1 MGMTIVDIAKIAGVG
16 VSTVSRVIN
25 NHPDVKYETRERILE
40 IIRENN
46 YIPNNSARVLK
57 QVTTNNIGILIRG
70 VFNPFF
76 AALLKNIS
84 MSIEKAGYSIIVYYH
99 NNVDDVS
106 TLVGFAKEKRLQGVI
121 CLGGNFLDVNEESFK
136 GLDIAIVMISVDF
149 KKPKTWKNFSTVS
162 ISNKKAGYKATNYLI
177 EKGHKEIAILLGNKE
192 DYSIGKLRYEGYL
205 DACKDHDIK
214 QNLDYVIYGN
224 YDTALAY
231 EKTKEFLIDNPQ
243 ITAIFATADTMAIGA
258 AKAIADLGFKVGED
272 ISVMGFDGI
281 DVARYYMPDIATIE
295 QPQDELSEVS
305 VGLLI
310 GLLENKLQNQHII
323 LETKLIEGN
332 SVKEKRIKKRE

>member
-1 MGMTIVDIAKIAGVG
+1 MGMTIVDIARIAGVG

-40 IIRENN
+40 VIRENN

-57 QVTTNNIGILIRG
+57 QTNTNNIGILIRG

-84 MSIEKAGYSIIVYYH
+84 MSVEKAGYSIIVHYH

-121 CLGGNFLDVNEESFK
+121 CLGGNFIGVSEESFQ

-149 KKPKTWKNFSTVS
+149 KQPKTWKNFSTVS
-162 ISNKKAGYKATNYLI
+162 ISNEKAAYKATSYLI
-177 EKGHKEIAILLGNKE
+177 EKGHKEIAIILGNKQ
-192 DYSIGKLRYEGYL
+192 DYSIGKLRYEGYKN
-205 DACKDHDIK
+205 ACKDYKIK
-214 QNLDYVIYGN
+214 HNLNNVIYGN
-224 YDTALAY
+224 YDTALSY
-231 EKTKEFLIDNPQ
+231 ERTKKFLSVNPQ

-258 AKAIADLGFKVGED
+258 AKAIVDLGYKVGDD

-281 DVARYYMPDIATIE
+281 DIASYYTPNIATIE
-295 QPQDELSEVS
+295 QPQNELSEVS
-305 VGLLI
+305 VKLLI
-310 GLLENKLQNQHII
+310 GLLENKVENQHIV
-323 LETKLIEGN
+323 LETKLIEGD
-332 SVKEKRIKKRE
+332 SVKEFRN

>member
-1 MGMTIVDIAKIAGVG
+1 MGMTIVDIARIAGVG

-25 NHPDVKYETRERILE
+25 NHPDVKYETRERILD

-57 QVTTNNIGILIRG
+57 QTNTNNIGILIRG

-84 MSIEKAGYSIIVYYH
+84 MSIEKAGYSIIVHYH

-121 CLGGNFLDVNEESFK
+121 CLGGNFIGVNEESFQ

-149 KKPKTWKNFSTVS
+149 KQPKTWKNFSTVS
-162 ISNKKAGYKATNYLI
+162 ISNEKAGYKATSYLI
-177 EKGHKEIAILLGNKE
+177 EKGHKEVAIILGNKQ
-192 DYSIGKLRYEGYL
+192 DYSIGKLRYEGYKN
-205 DACKDHDIK
+205 ACKDYRIK
-214 QNLDYVIYGN
+214 HNLNYVIYGN
-224 YDTALAY
+224 YDTALSY
-231 EKTKEFLIDNPQ
+231 ERTKKFLAVNPQ

-258 AKAIADLGFKVGED
+258 AKAIVDLGYKVGDD

-281 DVARYYMPDIATIE
+281 DIASYYNPSITTIE
-295 QPQDELSEVS
+295 QPQDELSAVS
-305 VGLLI
+305 VKLLI
-310 GLLENKLQNQHII
+310 GLLENKVENQHIV
-323 LETKLIEGN
+323 LETKLVEGD
-332 SVKEKRIKKRE
+332 SVKEKKN

>member
-1 MGMTIVDIAKIAGVG
+1 MGMTIVDIARIAGVG

-25 NHPDVKYETRERILE
+25 NHPDVKYETRERILD

-57 QVTTNNIGILIRG
+57 QTNTNNIGILIRG

-84 MSIEKAGYSIIVYYH
+84 MSIEKAGYSIIVHYH

-121 CLGGNFLDVNEESFK
+121 CLGGNFIGVNEESFH

-149 KKPKTWKNFSTVS
+149 KQPKTWKNFSTVS
-162 ISNKKAGYKATNYLI
+162 ISNEKAGYKATSYLI
-177 EKGHKEIAILLGNKE
+177 EKGHKEVAIILGNKQ
-192 DYSIGKLRYEGYL
+192 DYSIGKLRYEGYKN
-205 DACKDHDIK
+205 ACKDYKIK
-214 QNLDYVIYGN
+214 HNLNYVIYGN
-224 YDTALAY
+224 YDTALSY
-231 EKTKEFLIDNPQ
+231 ERTKKFLAVNPQ

-258 AKAIADLGFKVGED
+258 AKAIVDLGYKVGDD

-281 DVARYYMPDIATIE
+281 DIASYYNPSITTIE
-295 QPQDELSEVS
+295 QPQDELSAVS
-305 VGLLI
+305 VKLLI
-310 GLLENKLQNQHII
+310 GLLENKIENQHIV
-323 LETKLIEGN
+323 LETKLVEGD
-332 SVKEKRIKKRE
+332 SVKEKKN

>member
-1 MGMTIVDIAKIAGVG
+1 MGMTIVDIARIAGVG

-25 NHPDVKYETRERILE
+25 NHPDVKYETRERILD

-57 QVTTNNIGILIRG
+57 QTNTNNIGILIRG

-84 MSIEKAGYSIIVYYH
+84 MSIEKAGYSIIVHYH

-121 CLGGNFLDVNEESFK
+121 CLGGNFIGVNEESFH

-149 KKPKTWKNFSTVS
+149 KQPKTWKNFSTVS
-162 ISNKKAGYKATNYLI
+162 ISNEKAGYKATSYLI
-177 EKGHKEIAILLGNKE
+177 EKGHKEVAIILGNKQ
-192 DYSIGKLRYEGYL
+192 DYSIGKLRYEGYKN
-205 DACKDHDIK
+205 ACKDYKIK
-214 QNLDYVIYGN
+214 HNLNYVIYGN
-224 YDTALAY
+224 YDTALSY
-231 EKTKEFLIDNPQ
+231 ERTKKFLAVNPQ

-258 AKAIADLGFKVGED
+258 AKAIVDLGYKVGDD

-281 DVARYYMPDIATIE
+281 DIASYYNPSITTIE
-295 QPQDELSEVS
+295 QPQDELSAVS
-305 VGLLI
+305 VKLLI
-310 GLLENKLQNQHII
+310 GLLENKVENQHIV
-323 LETKLIEGN
+323 LETKLVEGD
-332 SVKEKRIKKRE
+332 SVKEKKN

>member
-1 MGMTIVDIAKIAGVG
+1 MGMTIVDIARIAGVG

-25 NHPDVKYETRERILE
+25 NHPDVKYETRERILD

-57 QVTTNNIGILIRG
+57 QTNTNNIGILIRG

-84 MSIEKAGYSIIVYYH
+84 MSIEKAGYSIIVHYH

-121 CLGGNFLDVNEESFK
+121 CLGGNFIGVNEESFQ

-149 KKPKTWKNFSTVS
+149 KQPKTWKNFSTVS
-162 ISNKKAGYKATNYLI
+162 ISNEKAGYKATSYLI
-177 EKGHKEIAILLGNKE
+177 EKGHKEVAIILGNKQ
-192 DYSIGKLRYEGYL
+192 DYSIGKLRYEGYKN
-205 DACKDHDIK
+205 ACKDYKIK
-214 QNLDYVIYGN
+214 HNLNYVIYGN
-224 YDTALAY
+224 YDTALSY
-231 EKTKEFLIDNPQ
+231 ERTKKFLAVNPQ
-243 ITAIFATADTMAIGA
+243 VTAIFATADTMAIGA
-258 AKAIADLGFKVGED
+258 AKAIVDLGYKVGDD

-281 DVARYYMPDIATIE
+281 DIASYYNPSITTIE
-295 QPQDELSEVS
+295 QPQDELSAVS
-305 VGLLI
+305 VKLLI
-310 GLLENKLQNQHII
+310 GLLENKVENQHIV
-323 LETKLIEGN
+323 LETKLVEGD
-332 SVKEKRIKKRE
+332 SVKEKKN

>member
-1 MGMTIVDIAKIAGVG
+1 MTIVDIARIAGVG

-25 NHPDVKYETRERILE
+25 NHPDVKYETRERILD

-57 QVTTNNIGILIRG
+57 QTNTNNIGILIRG

-84 MSIEKAGYSIIVYYH
+84 MSIEKAGYSIIVHYH

-121 CLGGNFLDVNEESFK
+121 CLGGNFIGVNEESFQ

-149 KKPKTWKNFSTVS
+149 KQPKTWKNFSTVS
-162 ISNKKAGYKATNYLI
+162 ISNEKAGYKATSYLI
-177 EKGHKEIAILLGNKE
+177 EKGHKEVAIILGNKQ
-192 DYSIGKLRYEGYL
+192 DYSIGKLRYEGYKN
-205 DACKDHDIK
+205 ACKDYKIK
-214 QNLDYVIYGN
+214 HNLNYVIYGN
-224 YDTALAY
+224 YDTALSY
-231 EKTKEFLIDNPQ
+231 ERTKKFLAVNPQ

-258 AKAIADLGFKVGED
+258 AKAIVDLGYKVGDD

-281 DVARYYMPDIATIE
+281 DIASYYNPSITTIE
-295 QPQDELSEVS
+295 QPQDELSAVS
-305 VGLLI
+305 VKLLI
-310 GLLENKLQNQHII
+310 GLLENKVENQHIV
-323 LETKLIEGN
+323 LETKLVEGD
-332 SVKEKRIKKRE
+332 SVKEKKN

>member
-1 MGMTIVDIAKIAGVG
+1 MGMTIVDIARIAGVG

-40 IIRENN
+40 VIRENN

-57 QVTTNNIGILIRG
+57 QTNTNNIGILIRG

-84 MSIEKAGYSIIVYYH
+84 MSVEKAGYSIIVHYH

-121 CLGGNFLDVNEESFK
+121 CLGGNFIGVSEESFQ

-149 KKPKTWKNFSTVS
+149 KQPKTWKNFSTVS
-162 ISNKKAGYKATNYLI
+162 ISNEKAAYKATSYLI
-177 EKGHKEIAILLGNKE
+177 EKGHKEIAIILGNKQ
-192 DYSIGKLRYEGYL
+192 DYSIRKVTYEGYKN
-205 DACKDHDIK
+205 ACKDYKIK
-214 QNLDYVIYGN
+214 HNLNNVIYGN
-224 YDTALAY
+224 YDTALSY
-231 EKTKEFLIDNPQ
+231 ERTKKFLSVNPQ

-258 AKAIADLGFKVGED
+258 AKAIVDLGYKVGDD

-281 DVARYYMPDIATIE
+281 DIASYYTPNIATIE
-295 QPQDELSEVS
+295 QPQNELSEVS
-305 VGLLI
+305 VKLLI
-310 GLLENKLQNQHII
+310 GLLENKVENQHIV
-323 LETKLIEGN
+323 LETKLIEGD
-332 SVKEKRIKKRE
+332 SVKEFRN

>member
-1 MGMTIVDIAKIAGVG
+1 MGMTIVDIARIAGVG

-25 NHPDVKYETRERILE
+25 NHPDVKYETRERILD

-57 QVTTNNIGILIRG
+57 QTNTNNIGILIRG

-84 MSIEKAGYSIIVYYH
+84 MSIEKAGYSIIVHYH

-121 CLGGNFLDVNEESFK
+121 CLGGNFIGVNEESFQ

-149 KKPKTWKNFSTVS
+149 KQPKTWKNFSTVS
-162 ISNKKAGYKATNYLI
+162 ISNEKAGYKATSYLI
-177 EKGHKEIAILLGNKE
+177 EKGHKEVAIILGNKQ
-192 DYSIGKLRYEGYL
+192 DYSIGKLRYEGYKN
-205 DACKDHDIK
+205 ACKDYKIK
-214 QNLDYVIYGN
+214 HNLNYVIYGN
-224 YDTALAY
+224 YDTALSY
-231 EKTKEFLIDNPQ
+231 ERTKKFLAVNPQ

-258 AKAIADLGFKVGED
+258 AKAIVDLGYKVGDD

-281 DVARYYMPDIATIE
+281 DIASYYNPSITTIE
-295 QPQDELSEVS
+295 QPQDELSAVS
-305 VGLLI
+305 VKLLI
-310 GLLENKLQNQHII
+310 GLLENKVENQHIV
-323 LETKLIEGN
+323 LETKLVEGD
-332 SVKEKRIKKRE
+332 SVKEKRN

>member
-1 MGMTIVDIAKIAGVG
+1 MGMTIVDIARIAGVG

-25 NHPDVKYETRERILE
+25 NHPDVKYETRERILD

-57 QVTTNNIGILIRG
+57 QTNTNNIGILIRG

-84 MSIEKAGYSIIVYYH
+84 MSIEKAGYSIIVHYH

-121 CLGGNFLDVNEESFK
+121 CLGGNFIGVNEESFQ

-149 KKPKTWKNFSTVS
+149 KQPKTWKNFSTVS
-162 ISNKKAGYKATNYLI
+162 ISNEKAGYKATSYLI
-177 EKGHKEIAILLGNKE
+177 EKGHKEVAIILGNKQ
-192 DYSIGKLRYEGYL
+192 DYSIGKLRYEGYKN
-205 DACKDHDIK
+205 ACKDYRIK
-214 QNLDYVIYGN
+214 HNLNYVIYGN
-224 YDTALAY
+224 YDTALSY
-231 EKTKEFLIDNPQ
+231 ERTKKFLAVNPQ

-258 AKAIADLGFKVGED
+258 AKAIVDLGYKVGDD

-281 DVARYYMPDIATIE
+281 DIASYYNPSITTIE
-295 QPQDELSEVS
+295 QPQDELSVVS
-305 VGLLI
+305 VKLLI
-310 GLLENKLQNQHII
+310 GLLENKVENQHIV
-323 LETKLIEGN
+323 LETKLVEGD
-332 SVKEKRIKKRE
+332 SVKEKKN

>member
-1 MGMTIVDIAKIAGVG
+1 MGMTIVDIARIAGVG

-40 IIRENN
+40 VIRENN

-57 QVTTNNIGILIRG
+57 QTNTNNIGILIGG

-84 MSIEKAGYSIIVYYH
+84 MSVEKAGYSIIVHYH

-121 CLGGNFLDVNEESFK
+121 CLGGNFIGVSEESFQ

-149 KKPKTWKNFSTVS
+149 KQPKTWKNFSTVS
-162 ISNKKAGYKATNYLI
+162 ISNEKAAYKATSYLI
-177 EKGHKEIAILLGNKE
+177 EKGHKEIAIILGNKQ
-192 DYSIGKLRYEGYL
+192 DYSIGKLRYEGYKN
-205 DACKDHDIK
+205 ACKDYKIK
-214 QNLDYVIYGN
+214 HNLNNVIYGN
-224 YDTALAY
+224 YDTALSY
-231 EKTKEFLIDNPQ
+231 ERTKKFLSVNPQ

-258 AKAIADLGFKVGED
+258 AKAIVDLGYKVGDD

-281 DVARYYMPDIATIE
+281 DIASYYTPNIATIE
-295 QPQDELSEVS
+295 QPQNELSEVS
-305 VGLLI
+305 VKLLI
-310 GLLENKLQNQHII
+310 GLLENKVENQHIV
-323 LETKLIEGN
+323 LETKLIEGD
-332 SVKEKRIKKRE
+332 SVKEFRN

>member
-1 MGMTIVDIAKIAGVG
+1 MGMTIVDIARIAGVG

-25 NHPDVKYETRERILE
+25 NHPDVKYETRERILD

-57 QVTTNNIGILIRG
+57 QTNTNNIGILIRG

-84 MSIEKAGYSIIVYYH
+84 MSIEKAGYSIIVHYH

-121 CLGGNFLDVNEESFK
+121 CLGGNFIGVNEESFQ

-149 KKPKTWKNFSTVS
+149 KQPKTWKNFSTVS
-162 ISNKKAGYKATNYLI
+162 ISNEKAGYKATSYLI
-177 EKGHKEIAILLGNKE
+177 EKGHKEVAIILGNKQ
-192 DYSIGKLRYEGYL
+192 DYSIGKLRYEGYKN
-205 DACKDHDIK
+205 ACKDYKIK
-214 QNLDYVIYGN
+214 HNLNYVIYGN
-224 YDTALAY
+224 YDTALSY
-231 EKTKEFLIDNPQ
+231 ERTKKFLAVNPQ

-258 AKAIADLGFKVGED
+258 AKAIVDLGYKVGDD

-281 DVARYYMPDIATIE
+281 DIASYYNPSITTIE
-295 QPQDELSEVS
+295 QPQDELSAVS
-305 VGLLI
+305 VKLLI
-310 GLLENKLQNQHII
+310 GLLENKVENQHIV
-323 LETKLIEGN
+323 LETKLVEGD
-332 SVKEKRIKKRE
+332 SVKEKKK

>member
-1 MGMTIVDIAKIAGVG
+1 MGMTIVDIARIAGVG

-25 NHPDVKYETRERILE
+25 NHPDVKYETRERILD

-57 QVTTNNIGILIRG
+57 QTNTNNIGILIRG

-84 MSIEKAGYSIIVYYH
+84 MSIEKAGYSIIVHYH

-121 CLGGNFLDVNEESFK
+121 CLGGNFIGVNEESFQ

-149 KKPKTWKNFSTVS
+149 KQPKTWKNFSTVS
-162 ISNKKAGYKATNYLI
+162 ISNEKAGYKATSYLI
-177 EKGHKEIAILLGNKE
+177 EKGHKEVAIILGNKQ
-192 DYSIGKLRYEGYL
+192 DYSIGKLRYEGYKN
-205 DACKDHDIK
+205 ACKDYKIK
-214 QNLDYVIYGN
+214 HNLNYVIYGN
-224 YDTALAY
+224 YDTALSY
-231 EKTKEFLIDNPQ
+231 ERTKKFLAVNPQ

-258 AKAIADLGFKVGED
+258 AKAIVDLGYKVGDD

-281 DVARYYMPDIATIE
+281 DIASYYNPSITTIE
-295 QPQDELSEVS
+295 QPQDELSAVS
-305 VGLLI
+305 VKLLI
-310 GLLENKLQNQHII
+310 GLLENKVENQHIV
-323 LETKLIEGN
+323 LETKLVEGD
-332 SVKEKRIKKRE
+332 SVKEKKN

>member
-1 MGMTIVDIAKIAGVG
+1 MGMTIVDIARIAGVG

-57 QVTTNNIGILIRG
+57 QTNTNNIGILIRG

-84 MSIEKAGYSIIVYYH
+84 MSVEKAGYSIIVHYH

-106 TLVGFAKEKRLQGVI
+106 TLVGFVKEKRLQGVI
-121 CLGGNFLDVNEESFK
+121 CLGGNFIGVNEESFK
-136 GLDIAIVMISVDF
+136 DLGAAIVMISVDF
-149 KKPKTWKNFSTVS
+149 KQPKTWKNFSTVS
-162 ISNKKAGYKATNYLI
+162 ISNEKAGYKATSYLI
-177 EKGHKEIAILLGNKE
+177 EKGHREIAIILGNKQ
-192 DYSIGKLRYEGYL
+192 DYSIGKLRYEGYRN
-205 DACKDHDIK
+205 ACIDYKIK
-214 QNLDYVIYGN
+214 HNLNNIIYGN

-231 EKTKEFLIDNPQ
+231 EETKKFLSLNPQ
-243 ITAIFATADTMAIGA
+243 ITAIFAIADAMAIGA
-258 AKAIADLGFKVGED
+258 AKAIEDLGYKVGED

-281 DVARYYMPDIATIE
+281 DVARYYIPDIATIE
-295 QPQDELSEVS
+295 QPQSELAEVS
-305 VGLLI
+305 VKLLKGLL
-310 GLLENKLQNQHII
+310 GNKIQNQHIV
-323 LETKLIEGN
+323 LETELIEGS
-332 SVKEKRIKKRE
+332 SVKECRRSK

>member
-1 MGMTIVDIAKIAGVG
+1 MGMTIVDIARIAGVG

-25 NHPDVKYETRERILE
+25 NHPDVKYETRERILD

-57 QVTTNNIGILIRG
+57 QTNTNNIGILIRG

-84 MSIEKAGYSIIVYYH
+84 MSIEKAGYSIIVHYH

-121 CLGGNFLDVNEESFK
+121 CLGGNFIGVNEESFH

-149 KKPKTWKNFSTVS
+149 KQPKTWKNFSTVS
-162 ISNKKAGYKATNYLI
+162 ISNEKAGYKATSYLI
-177 EKGHKEIAILLGNKE
+177 EKGHKEVAIILGNKQ
-192 DYSIGKLRYEGYL
+192 DYSIGKLRYEGYKN
-205 DACKDHDIK
+205 ACKDYRIK
-214 QNLDYVIYGN
+214 HNLNYVIYGN
-224 YDTALAY
+224 YDTALSY
-231 EKTKEFLIDNPQ
+231 ERTKKFLAVNPQ

-258 AKAIADLGFKVGED
+258 AKAIVDLGYKVGDD

-281 DVARYYMPDIATIE
+281 DIASYYNPSITTIE
-295 QPQDELSEVS
+295 QPQDELSVVS
-305 VGLLI
+305 VKLLI
-310 GLLENKLQNQHII
+310 GLLENKVENQHIV
-323 LETKLIEGN
+323 LETKLVEGD
-332 SVKEKRIKKRE
+332 SVKEKKN